1 MQTFSKQE
9 RLCGKKQI
17 DNLFATGESF
27 KEGSF
32 AVIWK
37 TQKGNLEFPAQ
48 IMISIPKRNIAKANQ
63 RNLLKRLVREAYRK
77 QKQILYKALSK
88 QEKQIN
94 FAIIYLKSNIIKN
107 KEVELEINVV
117 LNRLIKQF

>member
-88 QEKQIN
+88 QEKQII
-94 FAIIYLKSNIIKN
+94 FVIIYLKSNIIKN
-107 KEVELEINVV
+107 KEVEMEINVV

>member
-88 QEKQIN
+88 QEKQNI
-94 FAIIYLKSNIIKN
+94 FAII
-107 KEVELEINVV
+107 
-117 LNRLIKQF
+117 

>member
-77 QKQILYKALSK
+77 QKQTLYKALSK
-88 QEKQIN
+88 QEKQII
-94 FAIIYLKSNIIKN
+94 FAISYLKSNIIKK
-107 KEVELEINVV
+107 KEVELEINLV
-117 LNRLIKQF
+117 LNRLIKQL

>member
-9 RLCGKKQI
+9 RLCGKKKI

-37 TQKGNLEFPAQ
+37 TQKGNSEFPAQ

-77 QKQILYKALSK
+77 QKQTLYKALSK
-88 QEKQIN
+88 QEKQII

-117 LNRLIKQF
+117 LNRLIKQL

>member
-88 QEKQIN
+88 QEKQII

-117 LNRLIKQF
+117 LNRLIKQL

>member
-88 QEKQIN
+88 QEKQII
-94 FAIIYLKSNIIKN
+94 FAISYLKSNIIKK
-107 KEVELEINVV
+107 KEVELEINLV
-117 LNRLIKQF
+117 LNRLIKQL

>member
-37 TQKGNLEFPAQ
+37 TKKGNPEFPAQ

-77 QKQILYKALSK
+77 QKQTLYKALSK
-88 QEKQIN
+88 QEKQII

-117 LNRLIKQF
+117 LNRLIKQL

>member
-27 KEGSF
+27 KGGSF

-88 QEKQIN
+88 QEKQII

>member
-88 QEKQIN
+88 QEKQII

>member
-32 AVIWK
+32 AVIWE
-37 TQKGNLEFPAQ
+37 TQKRNPEFPAQ

-77 QKQILYKALSK
+77 QKQTLYKALSK
-88 QEKQIN
+88 QEKQII

-117 LNRLIKQF
+117 LNRLIKQL

>member
-9 RLCGKKQI
+9 RLCGNKQI

-32 AVIWK
+32 TVIWK
-37 TQKGNLEFPAQ
+37 TQKGNPEFPAQ

-63 RNLLKRLVREAYRK
+63 RNLLKRLARETYRK

-88 QEKQIN
+88 QEKQII

-107 KEVELEINVV
+107 KEMELEINVV
-117 LNRLIKQF
+117 LNRLIKQL

>member
-37 TQKGNLEFPAQ
+37 TQKRNPEFPAQ

-77 QKQILYKALSK
+77 QKQTLYKALSK
-88 QEKQIN
+88 QEKQII

-117 LNRLIKQF
+117 LNRLIKQL

>member
-88 QEKQIN
+88 QEKQII

-117 LNRLIKQF
+117 LNRLIKQI

>member
-17 DNLFATGESF
+17 DNLFAIGESF

-37 TQKGNLEFPAQ
+37 TQKGNPEFPAQ

-77 QKQILYKALSK
+77 QKQTLYKALSK
-88 QEKQIN
+88 QEKQII

-117 LNRLIKQF
+117 LNRLIKQL